1 MWSGVEDFELTE
13 LLLHKVCLC
22 LSRKICTISNPYL
35 TLWTRRGEQFVVF
48 SVSVLSEFRSSSGC
62 GEAGLRF
69 GEGFGMEGISR
80 VGGLKEDRRSVSSG
94 CRKGLGR

>member
-1 MWSGVEDFELTE
+1 MEWRILSSRNCSYTESVCVCSGKFVQFF
-13 LLLHKVCLC
+13 
-22 LSRKICTISNPYL
+22 NPYL
-35 TLWTRRGEQFVVF
+35 TLWTRRGEQFVVS

-62 GEAGLRF
+62 GGAGLRF
-69 GEGFGMEGISR
+69 GEGFGMDGISR